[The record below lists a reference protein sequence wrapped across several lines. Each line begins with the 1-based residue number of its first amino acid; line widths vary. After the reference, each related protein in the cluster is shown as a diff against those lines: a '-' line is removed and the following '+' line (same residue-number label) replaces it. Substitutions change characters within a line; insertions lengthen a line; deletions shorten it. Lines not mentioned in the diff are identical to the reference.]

1 MEVIVYPSVLES
13 IIRQATVGASI
24 DMLDALFLT
33 FDQIIILTKIK
44 LKNTR
49 PGCFC
54 AKNCL
59 DSEEWYYTC
68 TGGDGL

>member
-13 IIRQATVGASI
+13 IFRQASLGPPKA
-24 DMLDALFLT
+24 MLDAMFLT
-33 FDQIIILTKIK
+33 FDQIVILTKIK

-59 DSEEWYYTC
+59 DSEERYYTF